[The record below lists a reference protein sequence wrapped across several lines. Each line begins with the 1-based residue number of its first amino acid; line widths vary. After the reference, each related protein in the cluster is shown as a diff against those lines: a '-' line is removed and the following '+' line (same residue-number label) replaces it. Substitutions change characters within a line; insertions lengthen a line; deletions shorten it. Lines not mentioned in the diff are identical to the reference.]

1 MTLRP
6 GFLKIIDGW
15 NRIAD
20 VNDVPRRLKR
30 LDEWKKTAGEYTE
43 AEQNIVDFMRD
54 VQSTREFVR
63 RKYPEIDGDDE

>member
-1 MTLRP
+1 MSLRP

-20 VNDVPRRLKR
+20 INDVPRRLKR
-30 LDEWKKTAGEYTE
+30 LEDWKKTAGEYTE
-43 AEQNIVDFMRD
+43 AEQNIINFMRD

-63 RKYPEIDGDDE
+63 RKPAELEEDDE